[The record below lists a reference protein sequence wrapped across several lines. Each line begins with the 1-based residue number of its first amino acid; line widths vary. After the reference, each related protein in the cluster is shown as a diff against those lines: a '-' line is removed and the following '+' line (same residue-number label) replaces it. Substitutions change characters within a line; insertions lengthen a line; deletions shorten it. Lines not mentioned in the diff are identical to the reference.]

1 MKYVRL
7 ERVYKILGIIGDNTA
22 MKKINAITAFVV
34 LSFCLNAV
42 LGQQLITEYN
52 FENASQAAQE
62 IRISQGFLTIVDFP
76 DLIEQ
81 VSSGNADIIEVEVN
95 EDRLMLRPT
104 RKAGNTDLLVTV
116 GTDTTMFSIVIDA
129 RNKASRRYILKTADQ
144 QDEER
149 RIAEAENA
157 RAIAQAEADA
167 RAAEQRAASLLA
179 TQQAQQAATTVV
191 NNPSTTVAMQQTSIV
206 DTVNFQI
213 NSFTTGAN
221 DTLVISY
228 VLENSGSQQ
237 IDLHTLTF
245 VSGGRTLA
253 SYESSINPF
262 TQSSEG
268 GYIPAGTS
276 EYGTIVV
283 YSAPA
288 SGSINYTGVVL
299 ELTDSGEN
307 THAISNTIN
316 Y

>member
-1 MKYVRL
+1 MKNLNLKVGL
-7 ERVYKILGIIGDNTA
+7 C
-22 MKKINAITAFVV
+22 
-34 LSFCLNAV
+34 LSFFFSWA

-52 FENASQAAQE
+52 FESTSEMAQE
-62 IRISQGFLTIVDFP
+62 IRISQGFLTIIDFP

-129 RNKASRRYILKTADQ
+129 RNKASRRYILKTAEQ

-213 NSFTTGAN
+213 NSVTTGAN

-262 TQSSEG
+262 TQSSDG
-268 GYIPAGTS
+268 GYIPASTS

-307 THAISNTIN
+307 THAISNTIT

>member
-22 MKKINAITAFVV
+22 MKKINAIIAFVV

-129 RNKASRRYILKTADQ
+129 RNKASRRYILKTAEQ

-167 RAAEQRAASLLA
+167 RAASLLA
-179 TQQAQQAATTVV
+179 SQQAQQTATTVA
-191 NNPSTTVAMQQTSIV
+191 NNPSTTVAMQQISVV

-213 NSFTTGAN
+213 NSVTTGAN

-262 TQSSEG
+262 TQSADG

-288 SGSINYTGVVL
+288 SGSMNYTGVVL
-299 ELTDSGEN
+299 ELSDSGEN